1 MTLLNR
7 MIRMRRLEEFV
18 CELVNIH
25 NEEMEDKTLW
35 DIWLHRIFDKG
46 FDEFRKSV
54 SGEKTAAPTSEELK
68 STVMESKNI
77 LAGFVP
83 DEGLVDRGGTV
94 QAAGN
99 DSGQQ

>member
-1 MTLLNR
+1 MH
-7 MIRMRRLEEFV
+7 RLEQFV
-18 CELVNIH
+18 TELVSIH

-46 FDEFRKSV
+46 FDEFKKSI
-54 SGEKTAAPTSEELK
+54 SGETQAAPTPEEIK
-68 STVMESKNI
+68 SIAMDSKGI

-83 DEGLVDRGGTV
+83 DEGMVNGRGTV

-99 DSGQQ
+99 DSD

>member
-1 MTLLNR
+1 
-7 MIRMRRLEEFV
+7 MIKMHRLEQFV
-18 CELVNIH
+18 TELVTIH

-46 FDEFRKSV
+46 FDEFKKSI
-54 SGEKTAAPTSEELK
+54 SGETQAAPTPEEIK
-68 STVMESKNI
+68 SIAMDSKGI

-83 DEGLVDRGGTV
+83 DEGMVSRNGTV

-99 DSGQQ
+99 DSD

>member
-1 MTLLNR
+1 MGLLNR

-18 CELVNIH
+18 KELVTIH

-46 FDEFRKSV
+46 FDEFKKSL
-54 SGEKTAAPTSEELK
+54 SKNTEAAPTPEEIK
-68 STVMESKNI
+68 SIAMDSKGI

-83 DEGLVDRGGTV
+83 DEGLVNGDGTV

-99 DSGQQ
+99 DCG